1 MQDEASIWR
10 QWNQGAAATF
20 PIAIAA
26 VPIGLVCGTL
36 AAERGL
42 SLAQIGLMSA
52 TVFAGASQ
60 FVALGLW
67 TEPLPIAAIVL
78 ATLMVNLRHVMMSAS
93 IARHMDLFSPMQ
105 RYVALYGLTDEVWA
119 FSETRV
125 LKTPLTP
132 AYYAGLAMPLMVVWV
147 TSTVGGGAFG
157 KLLGNPATLGLDF
170 VFTAMFIGLIVG
182 FRALPSWTLVVA
194 TSAVVAAISH
204 QLLPS
209 PWYIIIGGLAGV
221 SVAAFLAPG
230 RDAGQAKEA

>member
-1 MQDEASIWR
+1 MQNEANTWR
-10 QWNQGAAATF
+10 QWTQGVAATF
-20 PIAIAA
+20 PVAVAA
-26 VPIGLVCGTL
+26 LPIGLVCGAL

-42 SLAQIGLMSA
+42 SLAEIGLMSA

-60 FVALGLW
+60 FVAIGLW

-93 IARHMDLFSPMQ
+93 LARHMGIFSPVQ

-119 FSETRV
+119 FSETRA
-125 LKTPLTP
+125 LKAPLTP
-132 AYYAGLAMPLMVVWV
+132 AYFAGLAMPLLAVWV
-147 TSTVGGGAFG
+147 SSTVAGGAFG

-182 FRALPSWTLVVA
+182 FRALPSWAVVVA
-194 TSAVVAAISH
+194 TSAVVAAMSH

-209 PWYIIIGGLAGV
+209 PWYIIVGGIAGV

-230 RDAGQAKEA
+230 HHAGEAKGA

>member
-1 MQDEASIWR
+1 MQNEANTWR
-10 QWNQGAAATF
+10 QWTQGVAATF
-20 PIAIAA
+20 PVAVAA
-26 VPIGLVCGTL
+26 LPIGLVCGAL

-42 SLAQIGLMSA
+42 SLAEIGLMSA

-60 FVALGLW
+60 FVAIGLW

-93 IARHMDLFSPMQ
+93 LARHMGIFSPVQ

-119 FSETRV
+119 FSETRA
-125 LKTPLTP
+125 LKAPLTP
-132 AYYAGLAMPLMVVWV
+132 AYFAGLAMPLLAVWV
-147 TSTVGGGAFG
+147 SSTVAGGAFG

-182 FRALPSWTLVVA
+182 FRALPSWAVVVTA
-194 TSAVVAAISH
+194 SAVVAAMSH

-209 PWYIIIGGLAGV
+209 PWYIIVGGIAGV
-221 SVAAFLAPG
+221 SVAAFLAPSHH
-230 RDAGQAKEA
+230 AGEAKEA